1 MPGLKATAAE
11 PTKPPFLQ
19 RFHLILLLLHW
30 DRSWLVDHR
39 VSQYLRVSTTVP
51 LSQHRTAI
59 AASVDDVFQ
68 AVDEV
73 WDASKA

>member
-1 MPGLKATAAE
+1 
-11 PTKPPFLQ
+11 
-19 RFHLILLLLHW
+19 LLHW
-30 DRSWLVDHR
+30 DRNWLVDHR